1 VIGHVTVPNARFTT
15 ATTAPFDA
23 SSLLIV
29 DRGAGWASARDD
41 FLFESAIMGF
51 GLLLKGEKNS
61 GVLDHALVLDLALRA
76 GAEDGERAKFAKL
89 VKDAQKAAGL

>member
-1 VIGHVTVPNARFTT
+1 
-15 ATTAPFDA
+15 
-23 SSLLIV
+23 V
-29 DRGAGWASARDD
+29 DRGTGWANARDD

-51 GLLLKGEKNS
+51 GLLLKGEKDS